1 MRRVALLDLPDTAS
15 ASALI
20 AAVQALATTKGVRYA
35 QALAPWLSYPGPAGA
50 PVTVPFSGVQ
60 AALIA
65 RGDAGSGN
73 PNQAA
78 AGALGLHRGTLGL
91 SQEYDDAT
99 RKSLNEQGVTLA
111 KTKYGSIRT
120 YGGRTAAGPADTN
133 WIPFGNSRVLMAL
146 AHEADAV
153 AENYV
158 FRQID
163 GGRRLFAALETDLN
177 GVCLRYHG
185 LGALY
190 GDTAEEAFNVDTG
203 PQVNTVQTI
212 SAQEIHAVIR
222 ARVSPFGEWVAI
234 DIVKV
239 PIQQALAA

>member
-1 MRRVALLDLPDTAS
+1 M
-15 ASALI
+15 
-20 AAVQALATTKGVRYA
+20 RYA
-35 QALAPWLSYPGPAGA
+35 QALAPWLTYPGPAGA
-50 PVTVPFSGVQ
+50 PVTVPYSGVQ

-65 RGDAGSGN
+65 RADAATGN
-73 PNQAA
+73 PNEAA
-78 AGALGLHRGTLGL
+78 AGANGMHRGTLGL
-91 SQEYDDAT
+91 SQTYDDAT

-111 KTKYGSIRT
+111 KEKYGAIRT

-133 WIPFGNSRVLMAL
+133 WLPFGNARVLMAI

-177 GVCLRYHG
+177 GVCLRYFN
-185 LGALY
+185 LGALF
-190 GDTAEEAFNVDTG
+190 GDSAEEAFDVDTG
-203 PQVNTVQTI
+203 PQVNTLATI
-212 SAQEIHAVIR
+212 AAQEIHAVIR
-222 ARVSPFGEWVAI
+222 LRVSPFGEWVAI
-234 DIVKV
+234 DVVKV

>member
-1 MRRVALLDLPDTAS
+1 M
-15 ASALI
+15 
-20 AAVQALATTKGVRYA
+20 QALAAVKGVRYA

-50 PVTVPFSGVQ
+50 PVVVPFSGVQ

-65 RGDAGSGN
+65 RQDAVTGN

-78 AGALGLHRGTLGL
+78 AGSGGIHRGTLGL
-91 SQEYDDAT
+91 SQEFSDAD

-111 KTKYGSIRT
+111 KVKYGSVRT

-133 WIPFGNSRVLMAL
+133 WLPFGNARVLMGI

-163 GGRRLFAALETDLN
+163 GGRRVFASLEADLV
-177 GVCLRYHG
+177 GICLRYFN
-185 LGALY
+185 LGALF
-190 GDTAEEAFNVDTG
+190 GASAEEAFAVDTG
-203 PQVNTVQTI
+203 EQVNTLATI

-222 ARVSPFGEWVAI
+222 VKASPFGEWVAI

-239 PIQQALAA
+239 PIQQALVA